1 MSNSD
6 SSINSSSGSSVI
18 DASTPVQKIPVL
30 IVGAGPVG
38 LFEAVLL
45 TRMGIHVRVIEREPE
60 IAPMSRA
67 LGTHVR
73 SLEIL
78 SLVEEGFIDKFLAQ
92 GRPLV
97 DAHMFYGS
105 RPMCAMPVTSINTS
119 KFEWPL
125 FMEQER
131 LAKIL
136 EKDLAEMGVYVEYGW
151 ELTDTEAV
159 ESTGGTEE
167 SYAKTVIRRT
177 IAPEGQE
184 HELKVVRSEYLIAA
198 DGGRSTV
205 RHKINVQFPGRTLP
219 FRTIMFD
226 GAIET
231 DMEKHEISA
240 VVGVNRKT
248 VVFFH
253 MHDNIYRIVLEHG
266 QFAPNDDLDQVNRDL
281 TVEDFERN
289 VRACLHPGTEF
300 KVLSKLW
307 LICFRVNERRAEN
320 YVHKGRIFLVGDAAH
335 VHSPAGGQGMN
346 TGLQDAYNLAWKLGL
361 VMNKL
366 APATLLQSYHEER
379 QPMADR
385 AIALSSALMARARD
399 GGLINHYMKRVFM
412 ILSPLLAKIGIAVF
426 PPAANML
433 EIRYPA
439 NDINLPHKTQKQP
452 NNVAHQVGA
461 RAPDGPLLCLLP
473 ASKDPSPVDKNK
485 ATSVEKNCVFVHDV
499 IVGVGRF
506 HILVLVSNSLV
517 DPASLQERQEALAKS
532 IKDNL
537 SQWRTRWH
545 FITVQGDKPDN
556 QLFKLHVVATGTLS
570 DSHRNGLLAQCAQ
583 GDGRLFW
590 DCSEEV
596 HTAFGVPA
604 KAKGRSSMSEGA
616 IVVVRPDS
624 HIGFRV
630 QGLDKSAWRD
640 VTEYFETILA

>member
-1 MSNSD
+1 MSDSD
-6 SSINSSSGSSVI
+6 SSINSSSGSPVI
-18 DASTPVQKIPVL
+18 DASIPVQVIPVL

-45 TRMGIHVRVIEREPE
+45 TKMGIRVRIIEREPE

-67 LGTHVR
+67 LGTHAR

-78 SLVEEGFIDKFLAQ
+78 SLVEEGFIDEFLSQ

-97 DAHMFYGS
+97 DAHLFYGS
-105 RPMCAMPVTSINTS
+105 RPMCAMPFTSANTS
-119 KFEWPL
+119 RFERPL

-131 LAKIL
+131 LAKVL
-136 EKDLAEMGVYVEYGW
+136 EKDLAKMGVHVEYGW
-151 ELTDTEAV
+151 ELVGTEV
-159 ESTGGTEE
+159 IESTGGTEE
-167 SYAKTVIRRT
+167 SCVKTVIRRT

-184 HELKVVRSEYLIAA
+184 PELKVVRSEYLIAA

-266 QFAPNDDLDQVNRDL
+266 EFAPDDDLDQVNREL
-281 TVEDFERN
+281 TVEDFERH

-320 YVHKGRIFLVGDAAH
+320 YVHKGRIFLAGDAAH

-366 APATLLQSYHEER
+366 APATLLQSYHVER

-385 AIALSSALMARARD
+385 AIALSSAL
-399 GGLINHYMKRVFM
+399 
-412 ILSPLLAKIGIAVF
+412 
-426 PPAANML
+426 ML

-452 NNVAHQVGA
+452 NNEAHQVGA
-461 RAPDGPLLCLLP
+461 RAPDGPLLRLLP
-473 ASKDPSPVDKNK
+473 ASKDSSPADKSK
-485 ATSVEKNCVFVHDV
+485 ATSVFVHDV

-506 HILVLVSNSLV
+506 HILVLASRSLE
-517 DPASLQERQEALAKS
+517 DPASLQEREEALAKS

-545 FITVQGDKPDN
+545 FTTVQGDKPDN
-556 QLFKLHVVATGTLS
+556 SLFKLHVVATGALS
-570 DSHRNGLLAQCAQ
+570 DSHRNGLLAQCTQ
-583 GDGRLFW
+583 GDGLLFW
-590 DCSEEV
+590 DCSAEV
-596 HTAFGVPA
+596 HSAFGVPA
-604 KAKGRSSMSEGA
+604 KAKGRGSMSKGA

-630 QGLDKSAWRD
+630 QGLDKSAWGD